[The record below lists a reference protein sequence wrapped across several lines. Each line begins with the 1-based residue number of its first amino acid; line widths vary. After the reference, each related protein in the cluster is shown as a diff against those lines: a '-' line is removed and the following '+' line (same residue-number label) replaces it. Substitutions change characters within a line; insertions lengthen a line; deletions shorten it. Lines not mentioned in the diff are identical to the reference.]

1 MVDPLDIR
9 AMKFA
14 RAEFERRGFDI
25 SRVAITSNRGM
36 IHVTGIIPLPQ
47 AMADDTY
54 KHEMEVIKQ
63 VLRVKTSTKQVIL
76 ETHRL

>member
-1 MVDPLDIR
+1 
-9 AMKFA
+9 
-14 RAEFERRGFDI
+14 
-25 SRVAITSNRGM
+25 VAITSYRGV